1 MKIRVACETI
11 NKQNKL
17 PCKAPGILCKNGN
30 IRCRVHGGYST
41 GPKSAKTTE
50 GKIKLLKNL
59 KRKDYERTCINIRNR
74 ELNRIAADERNS
86 AHQDLQRQ
94 EQSELVK
101 SL

>member
-1 MKIRVACETI
+1 MKKIRVDCETI

-59 KRKDYERTCINIRNR
+59 KLKNYERIATDIRNR
-74 ELNRIAADERNS
+74 ELNHNSIDEQNTIN
-86 AHQDLQRQ
+86 QDLQSQ
-94 EQSELVK
+94 G
-101 SL
+101 

>member
-30 IRCRVHGGYST
+30 IRCRIHGGAST

-50 GKIKLLKNL
+50 GKIKLLLNL
-59 KRKDYERTCINIRNR
+59 KRKDHERIATNIRNR
-74 ELNRIAADERNS
+74 ELNRISTDERNS
-86 AHQDLQRQ
+86 ADKDLQ
-94 EQSELVK
+94 S
-101 SL
+101 

>member
-1 MKIRVACETI
+1 MKKIRVDCETI

-59 KRKDYERTCINIRNR
+59 KLKNYERIATDIRNR
-74 ELNRIAADERNS
+74 ELNHNSTDELNS
-86 AHQDLQRQ
+86 INQDLQSQ
-94 EQSELVK
+94 G
-101 SL
+101 

>member
-1 MKIRVACETI
+1 MKKIKVDCETI

-59 KRKDYERTCINIRNR
+59 KLKNYERIAIDIRNR
-74 ELNRIAADERNS
+74 ELNHNSIDERNTIN
-86 AHQDLQRQ
+86 QDLQ
-94 EQSELVK
+94 S
-101 SL
+101 

>member
-1 MKIRVACETI
+1 MKKIRVDCETI

-59 KRKDYERTCINIRNR
+59 KLKNYERIATDIRNR
-74 ELNRIAADERNS
+74 ELNHNSVDERNTIN
-86 AHQDLQRQ
+86 QDLQSQ
-94 EQSELVK
+94 K
-101 SL
+101 

>member
-1 MKIRVACETI
+1 MKIKVACETI

-59 KRKDYERTCINIRNR
+59 KLKNYERIATDIRNR
-74 ELNRIAADERNS
+74 ELNHNSTDERNS
-86 AHQDLQRQ
+86 INQDLQSQ
-94 EQSELVK
+94 G
-101 SL
+101 

>member
-59 KRKDYERTCINIRNR
+59 KLKNYERIATDIRNR
-74 ELNRIAADERNS
+74 ELNHNSTDERNS
-86 AHQDLQRQ
+86 ANQDLQSQ
-94 EQSELVK
+94 G
-101 SL
+101 

>member
-1 MKIRVACETI
+1 MKKIRVACETI

-59 KRKDYERTCINIRNR
+59 KLKNYERIATNIRNR
-74 ELNRIAADERNS
+74 ELNHNTTDERNTVN
-86 AHQDLQRQ
+86 QDLQSQ
-94 EQSELVK
+94 G
-101 SL
+101 

>member
-1 MKIRVACETI
+1 MKKIRVDCETI

-59 KRKDYERTCINIRNR
+59 KLKNYERIATDIRNR
-74 ELNRIAADERNS
+74 ELNHNSTDERNS
-86 AHQDLQRQ
+86 TNQDLQSQ
-94 EQSELVK
+94 G
-101 SL
+101 

>member
-1 MKIRVACETI
+1 MKKIRVACETI

-59 KRKDYERTCINIRNR
+59 KLKNYERIATDIRNR
-74 ELNRIAADERNS
+74 ELNHNSTDERNS
-86 AHQDLQRQ
+86 TNQDLQSQ
-94 EQSELVK
+94 G
-101 SL
+101 

>member
-59 KRKDYERTCINIRNR
+59 KLKNYERIATDIRNR
-74 ELNRIAADERNS
+74 ELNHNSTDERNS
-86 AHQDLQRQ
+86 INQDLQSQR
-94 EQSELVK
+94 
-101 SL
+101 

>member
-1 MKIRVACETI
+1 MKKIRVDCETI

-59 KRKDYERTCINIRNR
+59 KLKNYERIATDIRNR
-74 ELNRIAADERNS
+74 EFNHNSIDERNTIN
-86 AHQDLQRQ
+86 QDLQSQR
-94 EQSELVK
+94 
-101 SL
+101 

>member
-1 MKIRVACETI
+1 MKKIRVDCETI

-59 KRKDYERTCINIRNR
+59 KLKNYERIATDIRNR
-74 ELNRIAADERNS
+74 ELNHNSTDERNTIN
-86 AHQDLQRQ
+86 QDLQSQR
-94 EQSELVK
+94 
-101 SL
+101 

>member
-1 MKIRVACETI
+1 MKKIRVDCETI

-59 KRKDYERTCINIRNR
+59 KLKNYERIATDIRNR
-74 ELNRIAADERNS
+74 ELNHNSIDERNTIN
-86 AHQDLQRQ
+86 QDLQSQ
-94 EQSELVK
+94 G
-101 SL
+101 